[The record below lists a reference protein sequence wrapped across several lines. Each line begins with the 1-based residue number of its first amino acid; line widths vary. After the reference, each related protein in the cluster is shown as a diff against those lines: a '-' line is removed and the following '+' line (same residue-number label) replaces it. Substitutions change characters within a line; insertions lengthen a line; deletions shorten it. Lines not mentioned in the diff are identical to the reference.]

1 MAFDSAECPRL
12 GQSVLLGNGVR
23 VRLRLAHFSD
33 LGAIAELIQCHGES
47 LANLHPERL
56 VQFDPR
62 RRYVVCARALVD
74 GTERL
79 AGLGAIDLVAPPGE
93 PEMLICDPEF
103 GEDLPHVLA
112 RVLRGAAQASV
123 RAHAA

>member
-12 GQSVLLGNGVR
+12 GQSLLLGSGVR

-33 LGAIAELIQCHGES
+33 VGAIAELIERHGES
-47 LANLHPERL
+47 SANLPSERL

-62 RRYVVCARALVD
+62 RRYVVCARALID
-74 GTERL
+74 GAERL

-103 GEDLPHVLA
+103 GEDLPRVLA
-112 RVLRGAAQASV
+112 GVLRAAAQASM